1 MESESERNVRL
12 GRFAAMLLSQPEY
25 QELLLAAQ
33 NTVVREWML
42 SDTVEKR
49 EQAYAR
55 VQAVGLVNGLI
66 KHWDDLGRAEVLQA
80 EQDTSTSAP

>member
-1 MESESERNVRL
+1 MESESERNARL
-12 GRFAAMLLSQPEY
+12 GRFATSLLAQAEW

-42 SDTVEKR
+42 STTTEAR
-49 EQAYAR
+49 ELAYAK

-66 KHWDDLGRAEVLQA
+66 NHWDDLGKAQVLQD
-80 EQDTSTSAP
+80 EQDTGTSAP